1 MRYNDYMEMFPSG
14 FRPYSN
20 PQDDSDNVSLPDSER
35 QRLYQES
42 QSTWRD
48 YAANPLSFGATPLT
62 GNIPTFQQW
71 AAGNPEIIGDNSPE
85 YQYLQQYYQLPQSK
99 GDFFEQWAVPAAM
112 AAVGAMAG
120 GAFGN
125 LGTGE
130 FAGMGTFGT
139 PASSAV
145 GASAAPAAAPSAG
158 GVSLTEAQALQN
170 SLFPA
175 TTSAAP
181 AINTAAPAF
190 GSTLGS
196 VGAPNLG
203 FALPGMGVNLANS
216 GELLAG
222 AGSAV
227 GGALSGV
234 GGAAQTVGNALTQP
248 TGNTT
253 FGIPNNILAGGLQG
267 LLGYFGANQQADAY
281 QNVANQQNAIGAPYR
296 NLLNASYQPGFTMA
310 NEPGYKDALDLSTD
324 SFLRAASAG
333 RAPGVSGGNP
343 MDNPGA
349 WAETMKYVN
358 SSLALPQ
365 LNTYRGQLGQ
375 FGGMGLNT
383 AGAASLGGAQ
393 TAGGGLDAIGY
404 GLGTI
409 FNPQPNYADIFKQMG
424 GGFKLN
430 NGSYLP

>member
-14 FRPYSN
+14 FRPYSG
-20 PQDDSDNVSLPDSER
+20 PDDSDNVSLPHSER

-42 QSTWRD
+42 QSAWRD

-85 YQYLQQYYQLPQSK
+85 YQYLQQFYQLPNKS
-99 GDFFEQWAVPAAM
+99 DIWETVLPMAAM
-112 AAVGAMAG
+112 AAVGATAG

-216 GELLAG
+216 AELIAG
-222 AGSAV
+222 AGSAAA
-227 GGALSGV
+227 GAGALSGAA
-234 GGAAQTVGNALTQP
+234 GAAQTAGNALTQP
-248 TGNTT
+248 TTGTT

-267 LLGYFGANQQADAY
+267 LLGYIGAGQQADAY
-281 QNVANQQNAIGAPYR
+281 QDVYNQQSAIGAPYR
-296 NLLNASYQPGFTMA
+296 DRLNASYQPGFDLMSQ
-310 NEPGYKDALDLSTD
+310 PGYGDAFNRMAEISTN
-324 SFLRAASAG
+324 SWSPR
-333 RAPGVSGGNP
+333 GNP
-343 MDNPGA
+343 ANNPGIQA
-349 WAETMKYVN
+349 GVLNDVWSQNY
-358 SSLALPQ
+358 LPALS
-365 LNTYRGQLGQ
+365 NYRGQLGQ

-383 AGAASLGGAQ
+383 AGQSSLMGAQ
-393 TAGGGLDAIGY
+393 TAGSGLDALGY
-404 GLGTI
+404 AAGTM
-409 FNPQPNYADIFKQMG
+409 FNPQPNINDIFKQLG
-424 GGFKLN
+424 GYKINVG
-430 NGSYLP
+430 GSLFGG